1 MQSKKPDLIKGSGTY
16 KDPIYKDEI
25 FNNIINDLISGE
37 TIANALKKND
47 EYPTAAT
54 FFKWLIQ
61 DPQKQSIYKYA
72 REVLAHKL
80 FDELNEIAKGSK
92 DEPDT
97 VVKVQ
102 RDRLRTDTI
111 KFYIAKILPKVYG
124 DKIDVT
130 SNGEAINVVSLG
142 VGIKPVSNE
151 NKNII
156 DITPDSDENA

>member
-1 MQSKKPDLIKGSGTY
+1 MSENKVAKKTSNEFH
-16 KDPIYKDEI
+16 DPNYKDEV
-25 FNNIINDLISGE
+25 FNEIINKLIDGE
-37 TIANALKKND
+37 TIANVLNSDKQKFPSAV
-47 EYPTAAT
+47 T
-54 FFKWLIQ
+54 FFKWLVN
-61 DPQKQSIYKYA
+61 DKQKQIVYKYA

-92 DEPDT
+92 NEPDT

-130 SNGEAINVVSLG
+130 TNGESINIVSLG
-142 VGIKPVSNE
+142 VGIKPGSTDND
-151 NKNII
+151 NII
-156 DITPDSDENA
+156 DVTHEVE